1 MNAHTHTDRAANVVA
16 PHEFFRFESASGQ
29 FLLDRAVYTDPQIF
43 DLEMEKIFEGNWI
56 YLGHES
62 QLPDTG
68 DYIVTSMGRREVIVV
83 RGQDNVVRGLVNA
96 CSHRGARVCRTEKG
110 TKRVFTCSY
119 HGWVF
124 GLQGELLE
132 AQREEEFGPSFSRER
147 LGLPSVARVESY
159 RGFIFG
165 SLNREVA
172 PLKEYLGGVA
182 TVIDMLVD
190 QSPTGEWE
198 VLKGY
203 NRCLYRGNWKLLI
216 ENGGGDGLHAVP
228 THGNLMQIIK
238 RKADRNAGTASVR
251 FDQQFLGPK
260 DEDANGV
267 NAAGEVAAVGNGH
280 TLILQRFP
288 DPSARP
294 SYVEFHDQLVER
306 YGADRADVMCAYF
319 RQTCIY
325 PNVFL
330 MDQLA
335 TLIRYVRPISVD
347 QTEVSFWCL
356 APVGESEKMRTVR
369 LRQFEEFFMASGM
382 GATDDN
388 AEFEEVQ
395 RGALCGS
402 STQSDLSFGMNSV
415 VHGPSKAMK
424 KFGIAAEFHGVFGY
438 EGASL
443 TQYQRWAELLEH
455 DMDGQGGR

>member
-1 MNAHTHTDRAANVVA
+1 MNANSHDVAMGVVP
-16 PHEFFRFESASGQ
+16 PHEFFRFDSATGH
-29 FLLDRAVYTDPQIF
+29 FVLDRAVYTDPQLF
-43 DLEMEKIFEGNWI
+43 DLEMERIFEGNWI

-62 QLPDTG
+62 QLPRPG
-68 DYIVTSMGRREVIVV
+68 DYLVSSMGRREVIIV

-110 TKRVFTCSY
+110 NKRVFTCSY

-132 AQREEEFGPSFSRER
+132 AQREAEFGPSFSRDR
-147 LGLPSVARVESY
+147 LALPAVPRVESY

-165 SLNREVA
+165 SLKSDVV
-172 PLKEYLGGVA
+172 PLHEHLGGVA

-190 QSPTGEWE
+190 QSPKGEWE
-198 VLKGY
+198 VAKGY

-238 RKADRNAGTASVR
+238 RKAERSSTTPSVR

-267 NAAGEVAAVGNGH
+267 NAAGEVAALGNGH

-294 SYVEFHDQLVER
+294 SFVEFYEQLVEK

-325 PNVFL
+325 PNVFI

-347 QTEVSFWCL
+347 LTEVSFWCL
-356 APVGESEKMRTVR
+356 LPVGESEKMRMVR

-395 RGALCGS
+395 RGASCGINV
-402 STQSDLSFGMNSV
+402 QSDLSFGM
-415 VHGPSKAMK
+415 HGLAPGPSKALE
-424 KFGIAAEFHGVFGY
+424 KFRIAAEFHGPFGY

-443 TQYQRWAELLEH
+443 SQYQRWAGLLEEV
-455 DMDGQGGR
+455 MAGQGGG

>member
-1 MNAHTHTDRAANVVA
+1 MNAHTIVDRAAGVFV
-16 PHEFFRFESASGQ
+16 PTECFRFDSASGE
-29 FLLDRAVYTDPQIF
+29 FMLDRSVYTDPKIF
-43 DLEMEKIFEGNWI
+43 ELEMEKIFEGNWI
-56 YLGHES
+56 FLGHES
-62 QLPDTG
+62 QVPKAG
-68 DYIVTSMGRREVIVV
+68 DYLVTSMGRREVIVV
-83 RGQDNVVRGLVNA
+83 RGQDDVVRGLVNA
-96 CSHRGARVCRTEKG
+96 CAHRGARVCRTEKG
-110 TKRVFTCSY
+110 NKRVFTCSY

-124 GLQGELLE
+124 DLQGELLE
-132 AQREEEFGPSFSRER
+132 AQREDEFGPSFSRER

-165 SLNREVA
+165 SLNRDVA
-172 PLKEYLGGVA
+172 PLREHLGGVA

-190 QSPTGEWE
+190 QSPNGTWE

-238 RKADRNAGTASVR
+238 RKAERNAATPSVR
-251 FDQQFLGPK
+251 FDQQFFGAK
-260 DEDANGV
+260 DKGRDAG
-267 NAAGEVAAVGNGH
+267 NAAGEVAAIGNGH

-294 SYVEFHDQLVER
+294 SYVEFYDQLVEK
-306 YGADRADVMCAYF
+306 YGVDRADVMCAYF

-347 QTEVSFWCL
+347 LTEVSFWCL
-356 APVGESEKMRTVR
+356 APVGESEEMRTIR

-395 RGALCGS
+395 RGSLCWPIAGS
-402 STQSDLSFGMNSV
+402 NLSFGMSSV
-415 VHGPSKAMK
+415 VSGPSEAMK
-424 KFGIAAEFHGVFGY
+424 KVGIAAEFHGIFGY

-443 TQYQRWAELLEH
+443 TQYQRWAELLQANVA
-455 DMDGQGGR
+455 GQGGR